1 MHSLLNSQLKM
12 TSMTDHSDK
21 TWSKALR
28 VITLMDLG
36 FLILIMVL
44 MDITLMDITLM
55 DITLMVHT
63 DQAVLTVWQVKLK
76 ASTCSSVQLMM

>member
-1 MHSLLNSQLKM
+1 MMHSLLNSQLKM

-55 DITLMVHT
+55 VHT